1 MIHMHNALSSAAD
14 SSTAG
19 TTKPPVSQA
28 TLNSFR
34 NALSDAVSSTLE
46 KFGIDPNQVQVSVT
60 PTPSVPPHPP
70 ATPPGSANGAPGS
83 GSQTDDGYNPFAQ
96 AAHSSWSGVPVPSTS
111 SSTTKPS
118 GGMKAPTAETDPQLA
133 FDNAYWAQQP
143 AAVQPL
149 RTMPDSQRSA
159 YAQQLAADGYKID
172 VPIMVWGWDPSIVT
186 SMRQADG
193 YTWVPSGLQN
203 PVEMAPGLGAIG
215 NLTAYDPK
223 NPPAGSIAV

>member
-70 ATPPGSANGAPGS
+70 ATPPGPAMARREAPLKPARTTIRSRKLRIPVGSA
-83 GSQTDDGYNPFAQ
+83 FRF
-96 AAHSSWSGVPVPSTS
+96 HRLPVPQRR
-111 SSTTKPS
+111 PR
-118 GGMKAPTAETDPQLA
+118 
-133 FDNAYWAQQP
+133 
-143 AAVQPL
+143 AA
-149 RTMPDSQRSA
+149 
-159 YAQQLAADGYKID
+159 
-172 VPIMVWGWDPSIVT
+172 
-186 SMRQADG
+186 
-193 YTWVPSGLQN
+193 
-203 PVEMAPGLGAIG
+203 
-215 NLTAYDPK
+215 
-223 NPPAGSIAV
+223 